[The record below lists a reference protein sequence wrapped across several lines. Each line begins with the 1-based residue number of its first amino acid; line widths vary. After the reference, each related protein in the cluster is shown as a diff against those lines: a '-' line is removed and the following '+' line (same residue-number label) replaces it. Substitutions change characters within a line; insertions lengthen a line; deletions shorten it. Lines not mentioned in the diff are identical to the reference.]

1 MINMPYELLRTQIEA
16 FLDGTTTP
24 AEEACIYSAYSSLEP
39 GSLPSDLERYR
50 AMFAWYASLSGEENT
65 VTPAKPKR
73 RYRAWLKYGA
83 AAVATAAITVSALFI
98 SDPLEKRMDNTLY
111 AQYVGSYVIR
121 NGKRISDLDAIM
133 VSVIRAEHIAD
144 SLSNFTTEL
153 ENIPE
158 IESDNTIIENALSGV
173 IDPVLARQ
181 LCNDLLNEH
190 SN

>member
-1 MINMPYELLRTQIEA
+1 M
-16 FLDGTTTP
+16 
-24 AEEACIYSAYSSLEP
+24 
-39 GSLPSDLERYR
+39 
-50 AMFAWYASLSGEENT
+50 
-65 VTPAKPKR
+65 
-73 RYRAWLKYGA
+73 
-83 AAVATAAITVSALFI
+83 
-98 SDPLEKRMDNTLY
+98 
-111 AQYVGSYVIR
+111 IR

-173 IDPVLARQ
+173 SDPVLARQ

>member
-24 AEEACIYSAYSSLEP
+24 DEEACIYSAYSKSEP

-98 SDPLEKRMDNTLY
+98 SDPLEKRWTTPCM
-111 AQYVGSYVIR
+111 R
-121 NGKRISDLDAIM
+121 NMSEA
-133 VSVIRAEHIAD
+133 
-144 SLSNFTTEL
+144 T
-153 ENIPE
+153 
-158 IESDNTIIENALSGV
+158 
-173 IDPVLARQ
+173 
-181 LCNDLLNEH
+181 
-190 SN
+190 